1 MKDLAGSITLSRDR
15 LHGEQWLDA
24 LIAWATRLSRRR
36 AWTITLLA
44 AAVALSTSHLIGP
57 EVWFGPVYLL
67 IVCLPAW
74 SLGWRAAFVVGF
86 ACAST
91 SIALHGLNAY
101 PVGEVAIV
109 WNLAMRLLAVS
120 IIVILVRG
128 FRRSY
133 DREWQRA
140 RSDDLTGALSKQA
153 FHEQVA
159 VTRRRGEW
167 GLLAYVDLDGFK
179 QVNDRHGH
187 AAGDEVL
194 RRFARGVSE
203 HIRPTDVFARIGGD
217 EFLLYLSVHDEAKG
231 RILAERLHARMNF
244 VLTLIPHPIR
254 CSTGV
259 LVMEPGPYELSEAEI
274 ALADGLM
281 YEAKQ
286 HGGAALRIATRAA
299 ALLGETRSPAPAEG
313 EGSPRR
319 AA

>member
-1 MKDLAGSITLSRDR
+1 MKSPAAIAPLYDR
-15 LHGEQWLDA
+15 LRGEQWLDA
-24 LIAWATRLSRRR
+24 LIAWATRLSPRR
-36 AWTITLLA
+36 AWTITMLG
-44 AAVALSTSHLIGP
+44 AAVALSVSRLVGP
-57 EVWFGPVYLL
+57 DIWFGPVYLL

-86 ACAST
+86 ACAGT

-101 PVGEVAIV
+101 PVGEAAIA

-133 DREWQRA
+133 DREWKRA
-140 RSDDLTGALSKQA
+140 RSDELTGALSKQA

-159 VTRRRGEW
+159 VSRRRGEW

-179 QVNDRHGH
+179 QINDRHGH

-217 EFLLYLSVHDEAKG
+217 EFLLYLSLRDGAEG
-231 RILAERLHARMNF
+231 ELLAERLHARMNF
-244 VLTLIPHPIR
+244 ILTLIPHPIR
-254 CSTGV
+254 CSTGI
-259 LVMEPGPYELSEAEI
+259 LLMEPGDSSVTEADI
-274 ALADGLM
+274 ARADRLM
-281 YEAKQ
+281 YEAKER
-286 HGGAALRIATRAA
+286 GGAGLRIATRASAQAVDAGTPPPQPAKARPQA
-299 ALLGETRSPAPAEG
+299 A
-313 EGSPRR
+313 
-319 AA
+319 

>member
-1 MKDLAGSITLSRDR
+1 LRC
-15 LHGEQWLDA
+15 EEWLDA

-36 AWTITLLA
+36 AWSITLMA
-44 AAVALSTSHLIGP
+44 AAVALSTSRLIGP
-57 EVWFGPVYLL
+57 NVWFGPVYLL

-74 SLGWRAAFVVGF
+74 ALGWRPAFLIGF
-86 ACAST
+86 GCAGI
-91 SIALHGLNAY
+91 SIAVNGLHAY
-101 PVGEVAIV
+101 PVGEIAIA
-109 WNLAMRLLAVS
+109 WNLFMRVLAVS

-159 VTRRRGEW
+159 VSRRRGEW

-179 QVNDRHGH
+179 QINDSHGH

-217 EFLLYLSVHDEAKG
+217 EFLLYLSLREGAEG
-231 RILAERLHARMNF
+231 EFLAERLHARMNF
-244 VLTLIPHPIR
+244 VLTVIPHPIR
-254 CSTGV
+254 CSTGI
-259 LVMEPGPYELSEAEI
+259 LLMEPGDSGVTESDI
-274 ALADGLM
+274 ARADRLM
-281 YEAKQ
+281 YEAKER
-286 HGGAALRIATRAA
+286 GGAGLRVATRPSTSAFDAA
-299 ALLGETRSPAPAEG
+299 TAPPQPARAR
-313 EGSPRR
+313 RR

>member
-1 MKDLAGSITLSRDR
+1 MKDFASSKTLLPGR
-15 LHGEQWLDA
+15 LRGEQWLDA
-24 LIAWATRLSRRR
+24 LIAWATRLSRQR

-101 PVGEVAIV
+101 PVGEVAIA

-140 RSDDLTGALSKQA
+140 RSDELTGALSKQA
-153 FHEQVA
+153 FHERVA
-159 VTRRRGEW
+159 VARRRGEW

-179 QVNDRHGH
+179 QVNDRYGH

-194 RRFARGVSE
+194 RRFARGVAE

-217 EFLLYLSVHDEAKG
+217 EFLLYLSLRDRAEG
-231 RILAERLHARMNF
+231 ELLAERLHARMNF

-254 CSTGV
+254 CSTGI
-259 LVMEPGPYELSEAEI
+259 LLLEPEDSGVTEADI
-274 ALADGLM
+274 ARADRLM
-281 YEAKQ
+281 YEAKEC
-286 HGGAALRIATRAA
+286 GGAGLRIAARSTLALDTGAPPPQPARA
-299 ALLGETRSPAPAEG
+299 R
-313 EGSPRR
+313 RR